1 MHDNDDCCFRIPGTP
16 EGIALHT
23 VPPGETYNI
32 AHGPADSEGNPAPGE
47 AFTPIPARLPP
58 RPVWFILC
66 PRPGQVATLA
76 VIADAIIG
84 PFPDYASAEAYHV
97 AHTHS
102 LPDRAHIVVRSGP
115 VVR

>member
-1 MHDNDDCCFRIPGTP
+1 MHDNDECQYDPLHHGRTGTMQHARP
-16 EGIALHT
+16 DS
-23 VPPGETYNI
+23 
-32 AHGPADSEGNPAPGE
+32 GPADSEGNPAPGE